1 MTTTEHPPPSKG
13 LRWWLILLTIIAV
26 IVFGRVL
33 LCGWAVNLDTMYDLG
48 PLVDPQERQDAIE
61 QRIFFWAGITLF
73 GLMLASGV
81 VGGWMARRRKRDRLA
96 LRLSPLAAGPIFLCI
111 VFFTLAAGRGASYWC

>member
-1 MTTTEHPPPSKG
+1 MTSTEQPASSKG

-26 IVFGRVL
+26 IVFGLVL
-33 LCGWAVNLDTMYDLG
+33 MFGWAVNLDTMYDVIPSAD
-48 PLVDPQERQDAIE
+48 PLERQDAIE

-96 LRLSPLAAGPIFLCI
+96 LRLSLLAAVPIFLCI
-111 VFFTLAAGRGASYWC
+111 VFFTFAAVRGASY